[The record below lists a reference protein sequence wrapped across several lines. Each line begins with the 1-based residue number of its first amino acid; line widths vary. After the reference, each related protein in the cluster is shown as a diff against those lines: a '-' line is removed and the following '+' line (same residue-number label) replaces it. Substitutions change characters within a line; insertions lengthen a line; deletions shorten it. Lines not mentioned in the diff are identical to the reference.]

1 MRIGKMV
8 NFNFQIIIKNKKY
21 SLTNNLVL
29 NFYYFTMK
37 LRILPLLLFTITFC
51 EAQIS
56 KKVKM
61 LAEPLDTIQYAES
74 SHIGIGGERSK
85 LYDDFRKLAKNATN
99 DELFYLAKNGSNSLR
114 LYSGKELFKRND
126 KRFLEIYQYYH
137 DNPLFM
143 KYIDG
148 CMGKED
154 NITNHLMDEMYAA
167 KEIISIRDSISKEKT
182 DNFTKAQL
190 KTTNDEGYEKL
201 KKKEIQFFL
210 DHLVKKK

>member
-1 MRIGKMV
+1 
-8 NFNFQIIIKNKKY
+8 
-21 SLTNNLVL
+21 
-29 NFYYFTMK
+29 MK
-37 LRILPLLLFTITFC
+37 WNSTIFLLFTVIFC

-56 KKVKM
+56 EKVKM
-61 LAEPLDTIQYAES
+61 LVKSLDTIQYAES

-126 KRFLEIYQYYH
+126 KRFLEIYQYYNNH
-137 DNPLFM
+137 PVLM
-143 KYIDG
+143 KYVNG
-148 CMGKED
+148 CVVKKD
-154 NITNHLMDEMYAA
+154 NIATHLMDEMYAA

-190 KTTNDEGYEKL
+190 KSIEDEGYKKL
-201 KKKEIQFFL
+201 KQKEIHFFL

>member
-1 MRIGKMV
+1 
-8 NFNFQIIIKNKKY
+8 
-21 SLTNNLVL
+21 
-29 NFYYFTMK
+29 MK
-37 LRILPLLLFTITFC
+37 WKSTIFLLFTIIFC

-56 KKVKM
+56 EKVKM
-61 LAEPLDTIQYAES
+61 LAKPLDTIQYAES

-143 KYIDG
+143 KYING

-154 NITNHLMDEMYAA
+154 HIANHLMDEMYAA

-190 KTTNDEGYEKL
+190 KSIEDEGYEKL